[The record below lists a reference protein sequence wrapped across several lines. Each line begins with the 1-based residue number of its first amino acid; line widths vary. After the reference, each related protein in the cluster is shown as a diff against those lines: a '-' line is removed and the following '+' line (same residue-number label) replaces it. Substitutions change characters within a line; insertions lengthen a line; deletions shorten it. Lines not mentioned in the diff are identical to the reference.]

1 MRQRIQPWSSRQDL
15 NVEISDEFVLV
26 KMSPNP
32 DLCLLEVIKYC
43 PGKLTNDRNNLLLLM
58 KVLVA
63 ISLLHQRR
71 LPHLGLT
78 LDNIFIG
85 ENYECSIGVPD
96 LTLLSKHPVGDYESN
111 SALEE
116 QQTDLGKQQNE
127 LGYMAKLWCI
137 RKITNF
143 DYLMFLNRLAGRK
156 LGDPS
161 NSAVLPWVTSFS
173 SPEGELRD
181 LTKSKYH
188 LAKGEDQLNANFKAH
203 WTEISSLG
211 PLCSTSSESLVDAG
225 ISHLWEVLDCT
236 QDNPLSNKAGRGTVQ
251 SADLM
256 ALQPVR
262 LSNPSGECQ
271 PRTDSRP
278 TDETPKHLLFQPHHL
293 LDMMPNLAYYTYT
306 ARRTPKQ
313 TLMQYV
319 RPIYQP
325 HEFPSTMARLYE
337 STPEE
342 CIPEF
347 FTDPTVFKSIHPD
360 MPDLAVPAWCS
371 TPEDFI
377 AYHRSVLESEAVSS
391 MLHHW
396 IDLTFGY
403 KLIGEAAV
411 AAKNVHLEMAGSQ
424 TTFRRSGVTCLFRT
438 PHPHRLPLTLIDRYF
453 GPTCP
458 FLDRSKSL
466 TESQDHNP
474 PYQPDTQKPL
484 NSMNNQDSFT
494 GDFGYLLRSTDVAIR
509 FRSLSSPQLHLPS
522 EYNPLAM
529 IEMYEELCRFLATET
544 PLPLTLELPKKPAK
558 HKRSVSLRSLLN
570 FDVEAIGCLTVELFT
585 HLMVNYSE
593 AQRWTHTQRLQM
605 ARSNARRYWDRIPSC
620 LHNALRMIL
629 DPFDELGSLNTF
641 QRRFLPTARQLL
653 LVVFEFP
660 PYMYD
665 VCTVQQWL
673 TDLASS
679 CESALPRRFSRLWG
693 PICAAFFL
701 PSDQDNLPSVYSY
714 HVPPE
719 VLDLL
724 NPHLQKAVQACPWW
738 LYGLLQS
745 DRLLRF
751 YTAVGGLKAVDKY
764 LLPLIMDLYKPEI
777 MKDLARR
784 YTSQHP
790 VSVLCSRRVLQ
801 CLLTHMTPTSFLSH
815 LPACLVMGMLW
826 ATNIT
831 NTASPVL
838 EEQLNVCFEQ
848 RSSDPISVSLK
859 YNRDFRSTERMIE
872 DSSPSL
878 SSLDYPPHTFRP
890 SNLPGDVD
898 EIGLDLRSL
907 EADCELLE
915 LFQGPTESEHCP
927 PPSLNGPHSSRNIQ
941 SVAGADVKP
950 STECRKTSVHKDWQ
964 SLTDLEPPVT
974 IGMAENDVGSL
985 PPSTLDNVH
994 TSSTG
999 ADLAT
1004 SVKSRNSFVPPVAV
1018 ATGSVIWLARRIG
1031 PILTAR
1037 HVVPHL
1043 LAAIA
1048 VAYSGEQ
1055 LMATVTP
1062 VTSAPAQ
1069 PGASGKSHLPMS
1081 VQVTNRPLMGD
1092 SVAAASLR
1100 CLENLVHV
1108 YGVCLA
1114 LHVYIPYAQRT
1125 VNTVL
1130 ATVGSPAW
1138 KAPEDEQ
1145 PSVANPCSSVP
1156 PSRWNVRTLGEL
1168 VASLTLLHQFLA
1180 YIPDL
1185 TLSDYLRDSTLQDIL
1200 HKSIRISGRLDS
1212 PFPCGSVGRLAVL
1225 YRVIDCIY
1233 VVGMRVGFE
1242 MTRTHMT
1249 SLFQVFFALFD
1260 RVAALNEQEKTRM
1273 PSRETTIEQSN
1284 NESSC
1289 TTGDFESIGDT
1300 GTDQFPSAPSNDL
1313 PPKLN
1318 PDVLM
1323 ELCATFT
1330 NDLARL
1336 AYIPF
1341 CCLAGGA
1348 FVDTCIYNT
1357 GWIQELVR
1365 SQPVSQQHGSAH
1377 QLLLATQPPLQDG
1390 PVNPGNTTPPIQ
1402 QAANVIQDLNLGRGG
1417 PRGDFT
1423 CSNFHL
1429 FLGQRAKVTL
1439 SALCFLPIISSIP
1452 CIHLSFL
1459 RRDVVR
1465 TVVLWSPL
1473 GERQLTK
1480 GALSFAYSLAGSV
1493 FHGDAAY
1500 RLRGSWSD
1508 VFQQITHDEDAL
1520 RCGSVHYHGFRL
1532 ASFAGHN
1539 GRINSIDLMS
1549 MENGFVTAS
1558 QDRTVQLWSLSD
1570 SYSTAHPSARSPLT
1584 NAPGA
1589 FKSLS
1594 SATAFTGG
1602 TSGLQGFLTQTS
1614 SGRDTPNDQ
1623 TNTPMVPVAARLVYR
1638 GHKRPVFKAVYLD
1651 NYRLMASCDGHLILW
1666 DPWTGQK
1673 LTFLTNF
1680 TEKCNPRNHPY
1691 PQNLVVWAFQVRGI
1705 SGGHSSHLSALTRC
1719 CRPHGA
1725 LFCAEVNGT
1734 VRMIDPRTPHS
1745 SQMSN
1750 PLQFFSGSFLAGLR
1764 KDHSRVPTTYIPS
1777 EQNSSVHNF
1786 SLQSV
1791 HENCPQWMVVIHVQH
1806 ISRPIETASRDKIE
1820 HMILYNEM
1828 LLFTVH
1834 PCNSIQFYPADLVT
1848 PRLAALTAALRG
1860 PTNFLSSQT
1869 PSNPTVL
1876 PPPSNAGTLTRLA
1889 VCDGANVLLC
1899 GFTSGFLTAVDL
1911 RQFQVIQAWQAHSDA
1926 IVQLGCTT
1934 TDWFVSSGDR
1944 SLAFWHMNSD
1954 LHIDCIRTL
1963 DHVFARCSTTTPE
1976 ENATNSGVAESSAAF
1991 PVGISSVSQFACC
2004 KDELLVCGPT
2014 FAPTAS
2020 VSGLAPSPNE
2030 LYPRQA
2036 SNYSTAST
2044 TVGVDLLGVYRPAT
2058 QGHFS
2063 YQPLGRIPSH
2073 LLRGRVTT
2081 LSSLS
2086 LSGLFLV
2093 GSHTGA

>member
-484 NSMNNQDSFT
+484 NSMSEATFEP
-494 GDFGYLLRSTDVAIR
+494 AIHNDYC
-509 FRSLSSPQLHLPS
+509 PQLHLPS

-1048 VAYSGEQ
+1048 VAYSESNIVRILTACKRTSLEHSTLEVSKADTRISSGKSLTKLDRVGEGGKLCLDIVNSGGEQ

-1402 QAANVIQDLNLGRGG
+1402 QAANVIQDLNL
-1417 PRGDFT
+1417 
-1423 CSNFHL
+1423 
-1429 FLGQRAKVTL
+1429 
-1439 SALCFLPIISSIP
+1439 
-1452 CIHLSFL
+1452 
-1459 RRDVVR
+1459 
-1465 TVVLWSPL
+1465 
-1473 GERQLTK
+1473 
-1480 GALSFAYSLAGSV
+1480 LAGSV

-1673 LTFLTNF
+1673 
-1680 TEKCNPRNHPY
+1680 
-1691 PQNLVVWAFQVRGI
+1691 VRGI

-1777 EQNSSVHNF
+1777 EQSS
-1786 SLQSV
+1786 SS
-1791 HENCPQWMVVIHVQH
+1791 
-1806 ISRPIETASRDKIE
+1806 
-1820 HMILYNEM
+1820 
-1828 LLFTVH
+1828 
-1834 PCNSIQFYPADLVT
+1834 DLVT

-2093 GSHTGA
+2093 GSHTGAHYLNSHHHANQSLFVFHGLPRSAQPLPHCPSNIHKFDKYTHLQINLVCTRDSTESLVYDVPQLNMLHTGRIMFQLVRYSRYRSIFS

>member
-1 MRQRIQPWSSRQDL
+1 MESYRVWRFTYPLEKFKLLDCDAPRTHLLPYSIFRELICDQLIHDWAMAWEDSGCVFQDQHTEISHSETNNVAIFNELLQSMRQRIQPWSSRQDL
-15 NVEISDEFVLV
+15 NVELSDELVLV
-26 KMSPNP
+26 KMLPNP

-58 KVLVA
+58 KILMA

-85 ENYECSIGVPD
+85 ENYECSIGVPN
-96 LTLLSKHPVGDYESN
+96 LTLLSKYPDVDYEST

-116 QQTDLGKQQNE
+116 HQADLGTQRNE
-127 LGYMAKLWCI
+127 LAHMTKLWCT

-156 LGDPS
+156 IGDPS

-173 SPEGELRD
+173 STEGELRD

-203 WTEISSLG
+203 WTETSSPG
-211 PLCSTSSESLVDAG
+211 PLCSTRSESLVDAG
-225 ISHLWEVLDCT
+225 TSDMWEFLDCT
-236 QDNPLSNKAGRGTVQ
+236 QDNLLSNKVGRGTAQ
-251 SADLM
+251 STDLM
-256 ALQPVR
+256 ALKPVR
-262 LSNPSGECQ
+262 LSNPSDECQ
-271 PRTDSRP
+271 PRTGPRP
-278 TDETPKHLLFQPHHL
+278 TDETPKRLLFQPHHL

-337 STPEE
+337 TTPEE

-438 PHPHRLPLTLIDRYF
+438 PHPHRLSLTLIDRYF

-458 FLDRSKSL
+458 FLDRSKSVA
-466 TESQDHNP
+466 ESQDHNP
-474 PYQPDTQKPL
+474 SYQPDTQKPL
-484 NSMNNQDSFT
+484 NSMSDATFEP
-494 GDFGYLLRSTDVAIR
+494 AIHNDYC
-509 FRSLSSPQLHLPS
+509 PQLHLPS
-522 EYNPLAM
+522 EYNPLAV
-529 IEMYEELCRFLATET
+529 IEMYEQLCRFLATET
-544 PLPLTLELPKKPAK
+544 PLPLSLQLPKKPAK
-558 HKRSVSLRSLLN
+558 HKRSLSLRSLLN

-585 HLMVNYSE
+585 HLTVNYSE
-593 AQRWTHTQRLQM
+593 AQRWRHAQRLQM

-629 DPFDELGSLNTF
+629 DPFDELRSPSNF
-641 QRRFLPTARQLL
+641 QKRFLPTTHQLL
-653 LVVFEFP
+653 QVVFEFP
-660 PYMYD
+660 PYMCD

-673 TDLASS
+673 TDLASN
-679 CESALPRRFSRLWG
+679 CGSALPRRFSRLWG

-701 PSDQDNLPSVYSY
+701 SSDQHDPPSTYSY

-724 NPHLQKAVQACPWW
+724 NPHLQQAVQACPWW
-738 LYGLLQS
+738 LYGVLQS
-745 DRLLRF
+745 DRLLRL

-764 LLPLIMDLYKPEI
+764 LLPLITDLYKPKI

-801 CLLTHMTPTSFLSH
+801 CLLTHLTPTSFLSH
-815 LPACLVMGMLW
+815 LPACLVVGMLW
-826 ATNIT
+826 ATSIVN
-831 NTASPVL
+831 NASPVL

-848 RSSDPISVSLK
+848 QSSDPNSVSLK
-859 YNRDFRSTERMIE
+859 YNSDFHSTERMIR

-890 SNLPGDVD
+890 SNLPCDVD

-907 EADCELLE
+907 EADCELFE
-915 LFQGPTESEHCP
+915 LFQSPTGTEHCP
-927 PPSLNGPHSSRNIQ
+927 PPSLNGPHSSRNIRTV
-941 SVAGADVKP
+941 SAADVQP
-950 STECRKTSVHKDWQ
+950 STECRKTSVRKDWQ
-964 SLTDLEPPVT
+964 SLTDVDPPVT
-974 IGMAENDVGSL
+974 IGITENDVGSL
-985 PPSTLDNVH
+985 LPSTFDNVH
-994 TSSTG
+994 TSSAG
-999 ADLAT
+999 ADLVT

-1031 PILTAR
+1031 PILTAT

-1043 LAAIA
+1043 LTAIA
-1048 VAYSGEQ
+1048 IAYSGEQ

-1062 VTSAPAQ
+1062 VTSSPAQ
-1069 PGASGKSHLPMS
+1069 PGPSSKSHLPMS
-1081 VQVTNRPLMGD
+1081 VQVTNRPLVGD
-1092 SVAAASLR
+1092 SIAAASLR

-1108 YGVCLA
+1108 YGVCLV
-1114 LHVYIPYAQRT
+1114 LHVYLPYAQRT

-1130 ATVGSPAW
+1130 TTVGSPAW
-1138 KAPEDEQ
+1138 KATEDEQ
-1145 PSVANPCSSVP
+1145 PSAANPCSSVP
-1156 PSRWNVRTLGEL
+1156 PSGWNVRTLGEL
-1168 VASLTLLHQFLA
+1168 IASLTLLHQFVA
-1180 YIPDL
+1180 YIPDS

-1242 MTRTHMT
+1242 MTRTYMT

-1260 RVAALNEQEKTRM
+1260 RVAALNEQEKTRK
-1273 PSRETTIEQSN
+1273 STRETTIEQPY

-1289 TTGDFESIGDT
+1289 TTGDFENIGDT
-1300 GTDQFPSAPSNDL
+1300 GTDQFPSAPSSDH

-1323 ELCATFT
+1323 ELRETFT

-1365 SQPVSQQHGSAH
+1365 SQPVGQQHGSAH
-1377 QLLLATQPPLQDG
+1377 QLLSATQSPLQDG
-1390 PVNPGNTTPPIQ
+1390 PVVPGNRTSPIQ
-1402 QAANVIQDLNLGRGG
+1402 QGGNVIQDLNL
-1417 PRGDFT
+1417 
-1423 CSNFHL
+1423 
-1429 FLGQRAKVTL
+1429 
-1439 SALCFLPIISSIP
+1439 
-1452 CIHLSFL
+1452 
-1459 RRDVVR
+1459 
-1465 TVVLWSPL
+1465 
-1473 GERQLTK
+1473 
-1480 GALSFAYSLAGSV
+1480 LAGSV
-1493 FHGDAAY
+1493 SHGDDAY
-1500 RLRGSWSD
+1500 RLRGAWSD
-1508 VFQQITHDEDAL
+1508 VFQQVTHNEDAL
-1520 RCGSVHYHGFRL
+1520 RYRSVQYHGVRL

-1539 GRINSIDLMS
+1539 GRINSIDLMNS
-1549 MENGFVTAS
+1549 ENGFVTAS

-1570 SYSTAHPSARSPLT
+1570 SYSTAQPSVRLPLT
-1584 NAPGA
+1584 SAPGA
-1589 FKSLS
+1589 FKSLP

-1602 TSGLQGFLTQTS
+1602 TPGLQGLLTQTS

-1623 TNTPMVPVAARLVYR
+1623 ANTPLAPVAARLVYR

-1673 LTFLTNF
+1673 
-1680 TEKCNPRNHPY
+1680 
-1691 PQNLVVWAFQVRGI
+1691 VRGI

-1719 CRPHGA
+1719 YRPHGA

-1734 VRMIDPRTPHS
+1734 VRLIDPRTHHS

-1750 PLQFFSGSFLAGLR
+1750 PLQFFSGSFLAGLM
-1764 KDHSRVPTTYIPS
+1764 KDHSRVPTTFIPS
-1777 EQNSSVHNF
+1777 GQNSS
-1786 SLQSV
+1786 S
-1791 HENCPQWMVVIHVQH
+1791 
-1806 ISRPIETASRDKIE
+1806 
-1820 HMILYNEM
+1820 
-1828 LLFTVH
+1828 
-1834 PCNSIQFYPADLVT
+1834 DLVT

-1860 PTNFLSSQT
+1860 PTNFLSSQA
-1869 PSNPTVL
+1869 PSNPPIL

-1911 RQFQVIQAWQAHSDA
+1911 RQFQVIQAWQAHSGA

-1934 TDWFVSSGDR
+1934 TDWFVSTGDR

-1976 ENATNSGVAESSAAF
+1976 ENPTISAVAESSAAF

-2004 KDELLVCGPT
+2004 KDELVVCGPT
-2014 FAPTAS
+2014 FAPSAS
-2020 VSGLAPSPNE
+2020 VSGLAASPNE
-2030 LYPRQA
+2030 LYSRQA
-2036 SNYSTAST
+2036 PNYSTAST
-2044 TVGVDLLGVYRPAT
+2044 TLGVDLLGVYRPTT

-2093 GSHTGA
+2093 GSHTGAVSLLY